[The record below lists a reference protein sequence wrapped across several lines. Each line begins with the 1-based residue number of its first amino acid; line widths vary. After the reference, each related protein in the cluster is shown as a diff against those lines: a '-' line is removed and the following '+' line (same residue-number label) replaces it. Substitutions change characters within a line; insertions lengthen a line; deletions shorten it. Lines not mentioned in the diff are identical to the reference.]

1 MGSLRAQGSP
11 AQRCHSMLAE
21 PRQGPGRT
29 QSGEVVSSREAGM
42 RQSPGRHRGT
52 GWSLKV
58 IPSRQ
63 RDTEARQLARNP
75 RFSSQC
81 QLSNFPLVVT
91 RTHGIWRYSVSSPE
105 QCNSNEI
112 PAALTG
118 CFTYRAST
126 NNAAS
131 LGAAPPARQGSAA
144 SARSPS
150 RGWFLPGGQGLSEED
165 PAFRE
170 RFCHRRRAERR
181 DSPSPGSGTEG
192 MVPLAALSRSAASRE
207 PRPQSGAGTR
217 RQHGAA
223 PQPARGTEGTSQE

>member
-1 MGSLRAQGSP
+1 MALAKSNRSAVSTLGPEVGSLRAQGSP

-42 RQSPGRHRGT
+42 WQSPGRHQGT

-144 SARSPS
+144 SAK
-150 RGWFLPGGQGLSEED
+150 
-165 PAFRE
+165 
-170 RFCHRRRAERR
+170 
-181 DSPSPGSGTEG
+181 SPSPGLVSPGGTR
-192 MVPLAALSRSAASRE
+192 ALRGGPGFQGALLS
-207 PRPQSGAGTR
+207 PQASGA
-217 RQHGAA
+217 
-223 PQPARGTEGTSQE
+223 P